1 MAKSTQYFYAS
12 TCPTLKTSHLPTPE
26 VDFQQFQAAFAM
38 GSKRIR
44 PQESATLPELGEQ
57 LRSKPL
63 ARHKPGDHPLPTEF
77 PDKKALL
84 KLDRDWKPAGY
95 LSNRV
100 ATAACFYLMEDRATK
115 WKNACNAWAGTREQK
130 KNMYL
135 LCTVV
140 FSNVCIF
147 IGDGMRPC
155 RYVFHEETHLSPSFQ
170 RPLRGKLG
178 FFGYAAQGAC
188 LVQQCVGDK
197 DGHFQWGTEYI
208 EFWRKCNGLSRFL
221 WVFSGLHDQWFCPDR
236 CTSPLTNLND
246 GRS

>member
-1 MAKSTQYFYAS
+1 MIGSPLAICPTGLQLQPAS
-12 TCPTLKTSHLPTPE
+12 TSWKTGPPSGKMLAMLG
-26 VDFQQFQAAFAM
+26 QA
-38 GSKRIR
+38 
-44 PQESATLPELGEQ
+44 
-57 LRSKPL
+57 
-63 ARHKPGDHPLPTEF
+63 PG
-77 PDKKALL
+77 
-84 KLDRDWKPAGY
+84 
-95 LSNRV
+95 NR
-100 ATAACFYLMEDRATK
+100 
-115 WKNACNAWAGTREQK
+115 K